1 MIYVKNVIFA
11 ISQWKKLGLLCFV
24 ILFRVLM
31 SDVLKKGEEDNQ
43 TILHK
48 EATIL
53 TISFT
58 KLENYFLLFKEK
70 KRPNHT

>member
-1 MIYVKNVIFA
+1 
-11 ISQWKKLGLLCFV
+11 
-24 ILFRVLM
+24 M